1 MLKNTIYNWIKKL
14 GEKGTNPNFD
24 DIMIKF
30 SDDYEIKDIENAL
43 ESLKEEGESQNLT
56 FAASFISKH
65 GKSLSLP
72 LIKFCIIIIV

>member
-43 ESLKEEGESQNLT
+43 EELKEEGRISESNLCGILY
-56 FAASFISKH
+56 FEAW
-65 GKSLSLP
+65 
-72 LIKFCIIIIV
+72 

>member
-1 MLKNTIYNWIKKL
+1 MLKDTIYNWIKKV

-43 ESLKEEGESQNLT
+43 EELKEKGRITETNLCGILY
-56 FAASFISKH
+56 FEAW
-65 GKSLSLP
+65 
-72 LIKFCIIIIV
+72 